1 MTWEKLWWTFE
12 SWMILC
18 ISSKCVLKFLIEF
31 LNHMLVYHVHS
42 SQFQVL
48 CLTKCSNKILQFLEY
63 KKYVVFFKK
72 RKIKYTAWKNTYIE
86 CVFQN
91 EPFLW
96 TFWSTTN
103 TEIGK
108 SVTQN
113 MIQQKRNTFINSF
126 VVHFVESFPFEHPH
140 FKSLS

>member
-42 SQFQVL
+42 SQFQGL